1 MLHYY
6 DEWEKAWSSGFFNIM
21 SHMDFYKIVLGLDWF
36 KANRGNQLI
45 FERAKEALENLS
57 LFDI

>member
-1 MLHYY
+1 
-6 DEWEKAWSSGFFNIM
+6 M